1 MYDILEV
8 FFTRYI
14 SKTKVNRDLEQYAEE
29 IREKLI
35 EKLNEEEKSILL
47 KYADA
52 NNEFN
57 SHCSVENFKQGFW
70 IGCRFMQ
77 EMTEL

>member
-14 SKTKVNRDLEQYAEE
+14 SKTKINEDLELCIER
-29 IREKLI
+29 IRQELT
-35 EKLNEEEKSILL
+35 EKLNEEERDILL
-47 KYADA
+47 KYADVY
-52 NNEFN
+52 NEFN